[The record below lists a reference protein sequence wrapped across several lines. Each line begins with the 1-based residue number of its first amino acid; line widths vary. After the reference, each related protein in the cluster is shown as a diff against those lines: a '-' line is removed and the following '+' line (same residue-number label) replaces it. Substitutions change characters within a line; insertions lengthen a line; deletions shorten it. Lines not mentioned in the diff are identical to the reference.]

1 MGDGDDHQGDEEPEP
16 VAGST
21 SDAMNR
27 DAERHAEVPLLVS
40 VLVRFVMPP
49 IWGQAVAASAGG
61 LVSWW

>member
-16 VAGST
+16 VASST

-40 VLVRFVMPP
+40 VLVRLVD
-49 IWGQAVAASAGG
+49 ASYFRQAGG
-61 LVSWW
+61 RWVAGW